1 LAHGIGYARAK
12 ADVGD
17 EILDQSRAFG
27 GGLVCAI
34 IGPGRPF
41 SPVGSDVATILVA
54 DDDAHIREVVRYALE
69 RAGHRVIE
77 VADGTAALDE
87 FARAPIDLA
96 VLDIV
101 MPGKDGLDVC
111 RSIRERSDIAI
122 LFLSSRDDELDRI
135 LGLEMGADDYVTKPF
150 SPRELV
156 ARVKAMLRRTTVG
169 HAEPASKEAKL
180 DFGRLTL
187 DPQLHECRWEGQEIF
202 LTATEFMLLRSLLVH
217 PRRVCSRADLVER
230 AYGHGHHITERTV
243 DSHVRRIRKK
253 FGRFSIDPIETVF
266 GVGYRMRAEDD
277 ER

>member
-1 LAHGIGYARAK
+1 M
-12 ADVGD
+12 
-17 EILDQSRAFG
+17 
-27 GGLVCAI
+27 
-34 IGPGRPF
+34 
-41 SPVGSDVATILVA
+41 ATILVA

-77 VADGTAALDE
+77 AADGSAALDE
-87 FARAPIDLA
+87 FARESIDLA

-156 ARVKAMLRRTTVG
+156 ARVKAMLRRTTAG
-169 HAEPASKEAKL
+169 RPEPTGEEAVL
-180 DFGRLTL
+180 DYGPLTL
-187 DPQLHECRWEGQEIF
+187 DSQQHQCRWAGREIF

-217 PRRVCSRADLVER
+217 PRRVCSRAELVER

-253 FGRFSIDPIETVF
+253 FSQLPADPIETVF
-266 GVGYRMRAEDD
+266 GVGYRMRAKDGGE
-277 ER
+277 

>member
-1 LAHGIGYARAK
+1 
-12 ADVGD
+12 
-17 EILDQSRAFG
+17 
-27 GGLVCAI
+27 
-34 IGPGRPF
+34 
-41 SPVGSDVATILVA
+41 VATILVA

-77 VADGTAALDE
+77 AADGPSALVE
-87 FARAPIDLA
+87 FSKQSVDLA

-101 MPGKDGLDVC
+101 MPGTDGLDVC
-111 RSIRERSDIAI
+111 RSIREQSEIAI

-156 ARVKAMLRRTTVG
+156 ARVKAMLRRTSAG
-169 HAEPASKEAKL
+169 RHEAIEEESVL
-180 DFGRLTL
+180 RYGPLTL
-187 DPQLHECRWEGQEIF
+187 DPQRHRCSWNDEEIF

-217 PRRVCSRADLVER
+217 PERVCSRSDLVER

-253 FGRFSIDPIETVF
+253 FSRFSADPIETVF
-266 GVGYRMRAEDD
+266 GVGYRMRAKDSD
-277 ER
+277 G